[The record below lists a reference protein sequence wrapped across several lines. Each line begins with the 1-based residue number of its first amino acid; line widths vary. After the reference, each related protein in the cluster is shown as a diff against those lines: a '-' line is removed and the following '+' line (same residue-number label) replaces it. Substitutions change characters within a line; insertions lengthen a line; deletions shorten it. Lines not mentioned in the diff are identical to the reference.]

1 MRPLQLARV
10 HLGAV
15 AVLCLL
21 TLSACFLVAGLP
33 RTLQAS
39 FDAAMRDT
47 LGRAPAE
54 QLDLAVRSV
63 SNTRADDLTE
73 LGQFQDRE
81 NRFRKVLPAPLR
93 PMVQPQGSGTS
104 HFSAKT
110 FQTPVHGSN
119 GKTFVNLGWLSDA
132 DKRVDWV
139 QGRPPGPPSK
149 TTFEGH
155 PITLFEV
162 GVVEESLTQMG
173 LALGQQK
180 IIGESD
186 YAAVKVVGVFRAKNP
201 ADRYWSHNFDVLH
214 VQLVQQPNEL
224 EPEKH
229 TTTLISTAALTAL
242 SGADRNLEYSWVLPV
257 DPRAASSLDVPG
269 LRAAVNDFGR
279 VAMLQAVGSTSQ
291 YRLDS
296 GLAKLV
302 GDFLVAM
309 ATAQT
314 VMYLVLGGLLVVAIG
329 VIVLAVQLLAS
340 RLDTTLALM
349 RARGG
354 SLRTVAGTGAGVVA
368 LAATPSALAGYA
380 ASYAVP
386 GPVLPIVHVAPA
398 LVLLTAV
405 GFAAVGL
412 ALAHRA
418 PLHEKRSD
426 VVTARPSARRITL
439 EVLVIG
445 LALVGAYLLRTRG
458 LTTNVAEQGQ
468 DAFLLLV
475 PIALT
480 VAAALITL
488 RCYPYP
494 LKLVVRLAASRRPAV
509 PFLGLTRAARAGFGS
524 VLPVLILLPALA
536 VSVFA
541 AVVSDGIGRT
551 QVVASWQRI
560 GAPVKASLSREI
572 PADAIE
578 RIRRV
583 PGVTTVVPAQ
593 TGSVQIG
600 FGGQRAE
607 ALAVDLGKWR
617 RLIGDAPISLPATG
631 GASGIPVLVSP
642 ELRGRGTFEIGWQSR
657 IKVTTAG
664 VVTAVPGFF
673 TEGKFMVV
681 PFETNRRPATN
692 TLLIGGDVDPAA
704 IMAAARIPEL
714 SVESRARA
722 LDAIQNDP
730 LTATVRQ
737 ILLITMVALTCYA
750 LVAVIVTLVVGAADR
765 ARALSFLRTLGL
777 SARQAQLLTVLEVSP
792 MIVTTALAGLALG
805 LGLPAALGPG
815 VDLSVYAGGL
825 TVDGFGPSPVMPVA
839 LAAGVTAVAVLGA
852 YAHTAISRRRSLGSV
867 LRVGDLV

>member
-15 AVLCLL
+15 AVLCVL

-33 RTLQAS
+33 RALQAS
-39 FDAAMRDT
+39 FDAAMREA

-54 QLDLAVRSV
+54 QLDLTVRSV
-63 SNTRADDLTE
+63 SNSHADDLTE

-110 FQTPVHGSN
+110 FQTPVQGSG
-119 GKTFVNLGWLSDA
+119 GKRFVNLGWLSDA
-132 DKRVDWV
+132 DKRVDWI
-139 QGRPPGPPSK
+139 QGRPPGPPGK
-149 TTFEGH
+149 TTFQGH

-162 GVVEESLTQMG
+162 GVAEESLTQMG
-173 LALGQQK
+173 LAPGQQK

-214 VQLVQQPNEL
+214 VQLVQQPGAL

-229 TTTLISTAALTAL
+229 TTALISTAGLTAL

-257 DPRAASSLDVPG
+257 DPRTASALDVPG

-296 GLAKLV
+296 GLAKLL

-314 VMYLVLGGLLVVAIG
+314 VMYLVLGGLLVVALG

-340 RLDTTLALM
+340 RLDTALALM

-354 SLRTVAGTGAGVVA
+354 SLWTVAGTGAGVVA
-368 LAATPSALAGYA
+368 LAVIPATLAGYA

-386 GPVLPIVHVAPA
+386 GPVLPIVHIAPV
-398 LVLLTAV
+398 LVLVTAV
-405 GFAAVGL
+405 GFAWGSL
-412 ALAHRA
+412 AMAHRT
-418 PLHEKRSD
+418 PLHSARSD

-439 EVLVIG
+439 EVLVVG

-458 LTTNVAEQGQ
+458 LTTNVAEDGQ
-468 DAFLLLV
+468 DPFLLLV

-480 VAAALITL
+480 VAAALIIL

-494 LKLVVRLAASRRPAV
+494 LKLVVRLASRRRTAV

-541 AVVSDGIGRT
+541 AVVSDGIGQT
-551 QVVASWQRI
+551 QVLASWQRI
-560 GAPVKASLSREI
+560 GAPVKVSLSREI

-583 PGVTTVVPAQ
+583 PGVTGVVPAQ
-593 TGSVQIG
+593 ADTVQIG
-600 FGGQRAE
+600 FGGQRADI
-607 ALAVDLGKWR
+607 LAVDLGRWR
-617 RLIGDAPISLPATG
+617 QLLGNAPISLPMPG
-631 GASGIPVLVSP
+631 SVSGIPALVSP
-642 ELRGRGTFEIGWQSR
+642 DLRGRGTFEIGWQSR
-657 IKVTTAG
+657 LKVTTAG
-664 VVTAVPGFF
+664 VITSLPGFF
-673 TEGKFMVV
+673 TEGKYLVV
-681 PFETNRRPATN
+681 PYETNRRPAPN

-704 IMAAARIPEL
+704 ITSAARIPEL
-714 SVESRARA
+714 EVQSRAQTLA
-722 LDAIQNDP
+722 AIQNDP

-737 ILLITMVALTCYA
+737 VLLITMIALTCYA

-777 SARQAQLLTVLEVSP
+777 SARQAQLLTVLEISP
-792 MIVTTALAGLALG
+792 MIVMTALAGLALG

-825 TVDGFGPSPVMPVA
+825 TVGQFGPSSVTPVA

-852 YAHTAISRRRSLGSV
+852 YAHTTISRRRSLGSV